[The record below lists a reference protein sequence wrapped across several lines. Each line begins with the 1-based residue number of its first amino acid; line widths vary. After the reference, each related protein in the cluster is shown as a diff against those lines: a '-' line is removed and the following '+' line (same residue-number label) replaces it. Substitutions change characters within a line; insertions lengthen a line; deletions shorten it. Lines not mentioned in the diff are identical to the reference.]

1 MTVLRCAIVGTNFI
15 SDWCVNAMRQV
26 DGIEPVAV
34 VSRSELTGQ
43 EFASK
48 HSIAGADG
56 SSVSACFTS
65 VNALIQARERGAI
78 DLDAVYIASP
88 NLVHQEQALL
98 AIDAGLHVLCEK
110 IIGVGSREAHKIF
123 DAAARNGVVA
133 LEEVR
138 PVHDP
143 RWQIIKD
150 ALPRIGTVRRLG
162 FEKSQYSSR
171 YDAFRNGDIKNAF
184 NPELGNSALADIG
197 VYAVQPAL
205 WLMGEPRSIHLAST
219 RLHNGFDASG
229 TVTLEFDG
237 AHAECTYSKVSSL
250 VRPSVIEGEDGS
262 ILIDSLAE
270 PNCAEVR
277 MRNGDTDTL
286 FDHEREGDWQ
296 NLPSV
301 LRDFVAICAGE
312 LDAKPWT
319 DTSLRF
325 ARVIDRVLES

>member
-15 SDWCVNAMRQV
+15 SDWCVNAMKQV

-34 VSRSELTGQ
+34 VSRSEQTGL

-56 SSVSACFTS
+56 SSASACFTC
-65 VNALIQARERGAI
+65 VNELVEARALGAI

-88 NLVHQEQALL
+88 NLMHRQQALQ
-98 AIDAGLHVLCEK
+98 AINAGLHVLCEK
-110 IIGVGSREAHKIF
+110 IIGVGSREAHEIF
-123 DAAARNGVVA
+123 DAAAKNAVVA

-143 RWQIIKD
+143 RWQVIKD

-237 AHAECTYSKVSSL
+237 AHAECTYSKVSSS

-270 PNCAEVR
+270 PNRAEVR
-277 MRNGDTDTL
+277 MRSGETDVL
-286 FDHEREGDWQ
+286 FDFEREGDWQ
-296 NLPSV
+296 NIPFV
-301 LRDFVAICAGE
+301 LQDFVAMCAGE
-312 LDAKPWT
+312 LDPRPWT
-319 DTSLRF
+319 DATLRF
-325 ARVIDRVLES
+325 ARVIDLAIDR